1 MVIYSFSNDLITPGH
16 TLVFK
21 WSGHIRLYT
30 RFQKVLHSRFQMVWS
45 HAVTHLFSNGRDTPG
60 YTFVFK
66 RFGHSRL
73 PTHFQLIGTHPVT
86 RSFSI
91 GRDTLGYPLVFKL
104 SRHIWLYTRFQKS
117 WTSDSTFVFKR
128 FGNTR
133 VHTQFNTCFQMVGK
147 HRLNT
152 RF

>member
-1 MVIYSFSNDLITPGH
+1 MFVPHPVSISFSNGRESRGY

-21 WSGHIRLYT
+21 WLGHTRLHG
-30 RFQKVLHSRFQMVWS
+30 RFLMS
-45 HAVTHLFSNGRDTPG
+45 L
-60 YTFVFK
+60 
-66 RFGHSRL
+66 
-73 PTHFQLIGTHPVT
+73 THPVT

-104 SRHIWLYTRFQKS
+104 SRHIWLYNRFQKS
-117 WTSDSTFVFKR
+117 WTSNSTFVFKR

-147 HRLNT
+147 HRLHT
-152 RF
+152 RFSMAGTHSVTRSFLNVQFTLGYTLVFK